1 MKLMSRKCD
10 KTSNGSMNTIIGE
23 NSKLEG
29 QFDIGGS
36 IKIEGSVKGR
46 LHASERL
53 VVGEGGSVT
62 GNVTVRDAIIGG
74 EFVGEIIAESRI
86 ELESTAKVR
95 ADIKTVHLVIQEGA
109 VFRGN
114 IESGEGE
121 FAEES
126 ERVTTPYSSEQNAAE
141 AE

>member
-1 MKLMSRKCD
+1 
-10 KTSNGSMNTIIGE
+10 MNTIIGE
-23 NSKLEG
+23 DSKLEG
-29 QFDIGGS
+29 QFEISGS
-36 IKIEGSVKGR
+36 IKIEGAVKGR

-95 ADIKTVHLVIQEGA
+95 ADLKTVHLVIQEGA

-121 FAEES
+121 FAEGAQSVSTPYPSDQNVAES
-126 ERVTTPYSSEQNAAE
+126 E
-141 AE
+141 